1 MIFKMNYVELVL
13 FKIVKNHIFQHFP
26 LHIQRRRKQSRA
38 GGGAASRKRAPYLTL
53 TNKQKSLTLKNSLTL
68 LNLHD

>member
-38 GGGAASRKRAPYLTL
+38 GGGGSISKKGTL
-53 TNKQKSLTLKNSLTL
+53 FNIDKQAEKPNFKK
-68 LNLHD
+68 